1 MRKVV
6 VPFASRDGGSLS
18 LMHENLARYEINSKV
33 GYDIA
38 EYLIRAR

>member
-6 VPFASRDGGSLS
+6 VPFASRDGGNLS

-33 GYDIA
+33 GYGIA